1 MVLHSRGCGRVARR
15 RFKRIGP
22 PGRALG
28 SREALFLCSLFGVP
42 GGRRSGNPIFY
53 IPRAF
58 MPRIPS
64 DRTFPKAF
72 HLIEAAAYTDLLC
85 ITSYPSVVP
94 SRIKSCITTR
104 QRLNRPPTRVGANA
118 VPNSGYIAAISAVPG
133 ISRIAIHN
141 PATRTFLSISSLSRI
156 PVRRATSP
164 VEDK

>member
-28 SREALFLCSLFGVP
+28 SREALFCFRGFPSSF
-42 GGRRSGNPIFY
+42 RSGNPIFF
-53 IPRAF
+53 IPRSF

-118 VPNSGYIAAISAVPG
+118 VPNSGYIAAISAVLG

-164 VEDK
+164 AEDK